1 MLHDETRKLLIEAW
15 NKTHNAKEI
24 AECFS
29 VNTSTVYRLE
39 KQMRET
45 GSVKTRTSQR
55 GRKHALTP
63 EDIQNIDRVVQQEP
77 DITIDEIIDKLGLHV
92 CNETVRKA
100 VIKLGYSYKKN
111 LFMPQSRSVPDVREK
126 RRNWKK
132 HMSERDINHLVFLD
146 ESGVNINMTRHY
158 ARAWKN
164 RRAVDKTP
172 LNTPCNTTVLS
183 SIRLNGDC
191 AYTVYQGGTTAERF
205 AEYLKTKLLPTLS
218 EADII
223 VMDNMRSHHAKV
235 VKQLLDSSKVTY
247 LYLPPYS
254 PDLNPIEKMWS
265 KLKAFLRKEK
275 IRIASELPSAISKG
289 FLTIRPK
296 DCIGWFHSCN
306 YVQ

>member
-1 MLHDETRKLLIEAW
+1 
-15 NKTHNAKEI
+15 
-24 AECFS
+24 
-29 VNTSTVYRLE
+29 
-39 KQMRET
+39 
-45 GSVKTRTSQR
+45 
-55 GRKHALTP
+55 
-63 EDIQNIDRVVQQEP
+63 
-77 DITIDEIIDKLGLHV
+77 
-92 CNETVRKA
+92 
-100 VIKLGYSYKKN
+100 
-111 LFMPQSRSVPDVREK
+111 MPQSRSVPDVREK

-191 AYTVYQGGTTAERF
+191 AYTVYRGGTTAERF

-223 VMDNMRSHHAKV
+223 VMDNMRSHHAKA

-265 KLKAFLRKEK
+265 KLKASLRKEK

>member
-1 MLHDETRKLLIEAW
+1 MFVMKQTERQLLNSGILTR
-15 NKTHNAKEI
+15 
-24 AECFS
+24 
-29 VNTSTVYRLE
+29 
-39 KQMRET
+39 
-45 GSVKTRTSQR
+45 
-55 GRKHALTP
+55 
-63 EDIQNIDRVVQQEP
+63 
-77 DITIDEIIDKLGLHV
+77 
-92 CNETVRKA
+92 
-100 VIKLGYSYKKN
+100 KN

-132 HMSERDINHLVFLD
+132 HMSEKDINHLVFLD

-183 SIRLNGDC
+183 SIRQNGDC
-191 AYTVYQGGTTAERF
+191 AYTVYPGGTTAERF

-223 VMDNMRSHHAKV
+223 VMDNMRSHHAKA

-275 IRIASELPSAISKG
+275 IRMASELPSAISKG
-289 FLTIRPK
+289 FLTIRPT

>member
-1 MLHDETRKLLIEAW
+1 
-15 NKTHNAKEI
+15 
-24 AECFS
+24 
-29 VNTSTVYRLE
+29 
-39 KQMRET
+39 
-45 GSVKTRTSQR
+45 
-55 GRKHALTP
+55 
-63 EDIQNIDRVVQQEP
+63 
-77 DITIDEIIDKLGLHV
+77 
-92 CNETVRKA
+92 
-100 VIKLGYSYKKN
+100 
-111 LFMPQSRSVPDVREK
+111 
-126 RRNWKK
+126 
-132 HMSERDINHLVFLD
+132 MSERDINHLVFLD

-164 RRAVDKTP
+164 RRAVDK
-172 LNTPCNTTVLS
+172 
-183 SIRLNGDC
+183 
-191 AYTVYQGGTTAERF
+191 TTAERF

>member
-1 MLHDETRKLLIEAW
+1 MIIILHDETRKLLIEAW

-45 GSVKTRTSQR
+45 GSVKTMTSQR
-55 GRKHALTP
+55 GRKHALIVMKQSARQLLNSGILT
-63 EDIQNIDRVVQQEP
+63 R
-77 DITIDEIIDKLGLHV
+77 
-92 CNETVRKA
+92 
-100 VIKLGYSYKKN
+100 KN

-132 HMSERDINHLVFLD
+132 HMSEKDINHLVFLD

-223 VMDNMRSHHAKV
+223 VMDNMRSHHAKA

>member
-1 MLHDETRKLLIEAW
+1 
-15 NKTHNAKEI
+15 
-24 AECFS
+24 
-29 VNTSTVYRLE
+29 
-39 KQMRET
+39 
-45 GSVKTRTSQR
+45 
-55 GRKHALTP
+55 
-63 EDIQNIDRVVQQEP
+63 
-77 DITIDEIIDKLGLHV
+77 
-92 CNETVRKA
+92 
-100 VIKLGYSYKKN
+100 
-111 LFMPQSRSVPDVREK
+111 MPQSRSVPDVREK

-191 AYTVYQGGTTAERF
+191 AYTVYPGGTTVERF

-218 EADII
+218 EANII
-223 VMDNMRSHHAKV
+223 VMDNMRSHHAKA

-254 PDLNPIEKMWS
+254 PDLNPIEKM
-265 KLKAFLRKEK
+265 
-275 IRIASELPSAISKG
+275 
-289 FLTIRPK
+289 
-296 DCIGWFHSCN
+296 
-306 YVQ
+306 

>member
-1 MLHDETRKLLIEAW
+1 MLHDEARKLLIEAW
-15 NKTHNAKEI
+15 NNTHNAKGEHFKEI

-63 EDIQNIDRVVQQEP
+63 EDIQNIDRVVQQDQISQLMKSLINLTCMFVMKQFARQLLNS
-77 DITIDEIIDKLGLHV
+77 DILT
-92 CNETVRKA
+92 R
-100 VIKLGYSYKKN
+100 KN
-111 LFMPQSRSVPDVREK
+111 LFMPQNRSVPDVREK

-132 HMSERDINHLVFLD
+132 HMSEKDIKHLVFLD

-164 RRAVDKTP
+164 QRAVDKTP

-183 SIRLNGDC
+183 SIRLNGAC

-218 EADII
+218 KEDII

-247 LYLPPYS
+247 LYLPP
-254 PDLNPIEKMWS
+254 
-265 KLKAFLRKEK
+265 
-275 IRIASELPSAISKG
+275 
-289 FLTIRPK
+289 
-296 DCIGWFHSCN
+296 
-306 YVQ
+306 V

>member
-1 MLHDETRKLLIEAW
+1 
-15 NKTHNAKEI
+15 
-24 AECFS
+24 
-29 VNTSTVYRLE
+29 
-39 KQMRET
+39 MRET

-63 EDIQNIDRVVQQEP
+63 EDIYNIDQVVQQKP
-77 DITIDEIIDKLGLHV
+77 DITIDEIIDKLDLHV

-100 VIKLGYSYKKN
+100 VIKLGYFYKKKS
-111 LFMPQSRSVPDVREK
+111 LHASEQERPRCHGKS
-126 RRNWKK
+126 RNWKK
-132 HMSERDINHLVFLD
+132 HMLEKDINHLVFLD
-146 ESGVNINMTRHY
+146 ESGVSINMTRHY

-164 RRAVDKTP
+164 QRAADKTP

-183 SIRLNGDC
+183 SIRLNGEC
-191 AYTVYQGGTTAERF
+191 AYTVYPGGTTEERF

-218 EADII
+218 EEDII
-223 VMDNMRSHHAKV
+223 VMDNMRSHHAKA

-289 FLTIRPK
+289 FLTIRSK
-296 DCIGWFHSCN
+296 DCIEWFHSCD

>member
-1 MLHDETRKLLIEAW
+1 MFVMKQSARQLLNSGILTR
-15 NKTHNAKEI
+15 
-24 AECFS
+24 
-29 VNTSTVYRLE
+29 
-39 KQMRET
+39 
-45 GSVKTRTSQR
+45 
-55 GRKHALTP
+55 
-63 EDIQNIDRVVQQEP
+63 
-77 DITIDEIIDKLGLHV
+77 
-92 CNETVRKA
+92 
-100 VIKLGYSYKKN
+100 KN
-111 LFMPQSRSVPDVREK
+111 LFIPQSRSVPDVREK

-191 AYTVYQGGTTAERF
+191 AYTVYQEGTTAERF

-223 VMDNMRSHHAKV
+223 VMDNVRSHHVKA

-254 PDLNPIEKMWS
+254 PDLNPIEKM
-265 KLKAFLRKEK
+265 
-275 IRIASELPSAISKG
+275 
-289 FLTIRPK
+289 
-296 DCIGWFHSCN
+296 
-306 YVQ
+306 